1 MSTHAEQTSP
11 KVPLTEAARKL
22 RQILDTHTVADVSR
36 TRLARHSSEVMTE
49 MLEKQAFLRV
59 QIGTRRMLV
68 VDEDCIQHSRE
79 LLEAVESRL
88 EELDPTLGTLRDR
101 FDRLTEQMND
111 PATQQA
117 SEEALFGLETPAR
130 LREHYAPGQTEDS
143 V

>member
-117 SEEALFGLETPAR
+117 TEEALFGLETPAR